1 MAYASR
7 IFAYKSCI
15 RRTEAEDIILNSPI
29 TELIRQ
35 RFSCRRHPN
44 QPIAAETRQQ
54 LQEFMEII
62 QTGPFGSH
70 IRLELVAASEDDR
83 QSLKGLGTYGFIKN
97 PQGYIVG
104 AMGPGAKNL
113 EDFGYLMEFAILFA
127 TDLGL
132 GTCWLGGSFTKSGF
146 AKKIAVTAAE
156 SVPAVTSVGYIADNS
171 KAEDWIR
178 RRAGGAMRQPA
189 DKLFFDGQFGQP
201 LEVMALGPYATVLD
215 MVRWGPSASNK
226 QPWRIVRQD
235 NNWHFYLQRTPGYG
249 SDGWLGRLIG
259 VADVQR
265 LDMGI
270 AMCHFELSAME
281 LELRGR
287 WMVAE
292 PDIAKPDKYTEYTVS
307 WIAE

>member
-1 MAYASR
+1 
-7 IFAYKSCI
+7 
-15 RRTEAEDIILNSPI
+15 
-29 TELIRQ
+29 
-35 RFSCRRHPN
+35 
-44 QPIAAETRQQ
+44 
-54 LQEFMEII
+54 
-62 QTGPFGSH
+62 
-70 IRLELVAASEDDR
+70 
-83 QSLKGLGTYGFIKN
+83 
-97 PQGYIVG
+97 
-104 AMGPGAKNL
+104 MGPGAKNL

-146 AKKIAVTAAE
+146 AKKIAVTEAE

-171 KAEDWIR
+171 KAQDWIR

-189 DKLFFDGQFGQP
+189 DKLFFDGQFGQS
-201 LEVMALGPYATVLD
+201 LELMALGPYATVLD